1 MLHVARSRASRRLR
15 MLIPFSI
22 CPGET
27 DRTTCCCC
35 ELGGRARPMHR
46 SSGSS
51 QSLGNDMNEQPLSPT
66 TRALLALVSH
76 RSPGTPRG
84 MQARGDEPQEDIS
97 NAVARPVATGAESH
111 GCAEGTEI
119 VDPVVHYLNLVNH
132 SRPSPSRVSGYG
144 KEVQTAE
151 TQTGPVHCEGDSP
164 IVQHSTR
171 TTSVGT
177 QGSSSCHAISQV
189 TGHVTG
195 TDTRSPGMFQDLMS
209 CCDPNTPEVVYL
221 NACPPSVAVAASSPQ
236 TAPKETGSTANSS
249 TSTVTEQASSTT
261 GSELVPLSSDGSKAQ
276 QDSFGGSED
285 LRTHTAGS
293 QNVTTTYSIMISQQ
307 MSASSDG
314 ATRAMLDSFRTIQ
327 TIEQADSDS
336 EPTELDRSQSSSYIQ
351 RSSSS
356 SSLFA
361 QINSPRTSQGL
372 QPGSDI
378 CLKYPCETV
387 GCTRAYLHKKDLIR
401 HMRMIHNTAPQRMEA
416 TMVNV
421 PPRPN
426 VCGLSGC
433 MKSYIHYKDL
443 VRHQKQVHFVT
454 LANLANVQK
463 RYPCDYPRCSK
474 SYIHKKDLIRHKRL
488 FHNDTSMHPTV
499 PEAIIVDLDDIAASE
514 SSPTDIDEFDLQIM
528 ENSNDE
534 PAQDQD
540 EHIDSPPVG
549 ELEGSSVQETF
560 SSATPNHHHC
570 CQHHSYSHH
579 HTDSPHPT
587 GLASHSSGPHSHAP
601 CQSVSWSDDTR
612 SVGTSPMG
620 VQPQVQA
627 CEGDTPIT
635 SESISVPPLNS
646 HQVGTSPNLAS
657 VIESTINNSSSPL
670 VARNH
675 QPTTALSPWSALL
688 CSMDMPS
695 PTSTTCT
702 TAVKTSCS
710 SSSEGSTLE
719 LAVTTATRTQ
729 ESPSVR
735 MTNTQHQ
742 TASQM
747 GLEQCSAAVQVGG
760 GARHSQKSGMLARHL
775 TRQHT
780 NVPLGVQTS
789 PSEYGSQ
796 SYKQQ
801 THVSSSAQTSQTEII
816 HYKQHG
822 HASSWIPAQQ
832 TEAGTQ
838 AREACSGMQ
847 VGRSM
852 GIPPNIACRRRAS
865 SSPSVMPHADS
876 SLSHYHDSQ
885 PPTPKRRALCDAS
898 VQTDYPHPSLSP
910 YVDLVPAQPYHLSSG
925 RRADEVPI
933 AGGHSSCYDP
943 SVFGSRQDHGPF
955 SPPSPR
961 LSRCRPSYPSH
972 HQSMGDPYSP
982 RYDWSPEFYESD
994 EESCPP
1000 TPSPSFHTCACG
1012 RSVRPHPTHMY
1023 NHAPVRPHHTSA
1035 FSPVS
1040 HSPRHSYEH
1049 HGQPTGH
1056 SQHPPPPPEHYH
1068 RQLSPRMSHSRQSFD
1083 LVPDMQAHAPL
1094 EPRWPSGKQRRAR
1107 DTLYSSSSTSHRV
1120 VSYAGGSM
1128 EEQQSRAMRRRST
1141 SPTWQASPEPAT
1153 SMMPSS
1159 SLSSHYQGNPP
1170 YVDRRELHRHPV
1182 TASRATTPA
1191 HVPATTSSRSA
1202 SSAGS
1207 QQTPSRPSSRQQSNH
1222 SKENE
1227 RSISPLTL
1235 RLLALTRQTMHND
1248 FSQRHHHP
1256 T

>member
-1 MLHVARSRASRRLR
+1 
-15 MLIPFSI
+15 MLIPFFI
-22 CPGET
+22 RAGET
-27 DRTTCCCC
+27 DRTTCCCS
-35 ELGGRARPMHR
+35 ELGGRIRPMYR

-66 TRALLALVSH
+66 TSALLALVSQ

-84 MQARGDEPQEDIS
+84 MHARGDEPQDIS

-111 GCAEGTEI
+111 GRAESAEI

-132 SRPSPSRVSGYG
+132 TRPSPSRVSGYG

-151 TQTGPVHCEGDSP
+151 TQTGPVHPEGGSP
-164 IVQHSTR
+164 IVQHSSR
-171 TTSVGT
+171 TTSVET
-177 QGSSSCHAISQV
+177 QGSSCHV
-189 TGHVTG
+189 TSHVTSHVTG

-209 CCDPNTPEVVYL
+209 CGDPNTPEVVYL

-236 TAPKETGSTANSS
+236 TAPKETGPTANSS

-261 GSELVPLSSDGSKAQ
+261 GGELVPLPSDGGKAQ
-276 QDSFGGSED
+276 QDSFGSSED
-285 LRTHTAGS
+285 LRTHTAGA

-327 TIEQADSDS
+327 TIEQADSDP

-351 RSSSS
+351 RSTSSS
-356 SSLFA
+356 SIFA

-372 QPGSDI
+372 QSGSDI
-378 CLKYPCETV
+378 CLKYPCEIV

-416 TMVNV
+416 TLVNV

-426 VCGLSGC
+426 VCGLNGC

-488 FHNDTSMHPTV
+488 FHNDTSMQPTV
-499 PEAIIVDLDDIAASE
+499 PEAIIVDLDDMAASE

-540 EHIDSPPVG
+540 EHIDSPVG
-549 ELEGSSVQETF
+549 GLEGSSVQETF

-570 CQHHSYSHH
+570 CQHHLYSH

-587 GLASHSSGPHSHAP
+587 GQASRSSCPHSHAP

-627 CEGDTPIT
+627 CEGDTPT
-635 SESISVPPLNS
+635 SESMTVPASSSN
-646 HQVGTSPNLAS
+646 QAGTSPNLAS

-670 VARNH
+670 VPRNH
-675 QPTTALSPWSALL
+675 QSTAALSPWSALL

-719 LAVTTATRTQ
+719 LAVTTATQTQ
-729 ESPSVR
+729 ESSSVQ

-760 GARHSQKSGMLARHL
+760 GARHSQKSGMLHRHP

-789 PSEYGSQ
+789 PNEYGSH

-816 HYKQHG
+816 HAHYKQQG

-838 AREACSGMQ
+838 AREPCSGMQ

-852 GIPPNIACRRRAS
+852 GIPPNPACRRRAS
-865 SSPSVMPHADS
+865 SSPSVMPPADS
-876 SLSHYHDSQ
+876 SLGHYHDGQ
-885 PPTPKRRALCDAS
+885 PPAPKRRALCDAS
-898 VQTDYPHPSLSP
+898 VQTEYPRPSLSP
-910 YVDLVPAQPYHLSSG
+910 YVDLMSYHMSSG
-925 RRADEVPI
+925 RRADEVAI
-933 AGGHSSCYDP
+933 TGGHSSRYDP
-943 SVFGSRQDHGPF
+943 SLFGSRQEHGPF

-972 HQSMGDPYSP
+972 HQPIGDPYSP

-1000 TPSPSFHTCACG
+1000 TPSPSYHTCVCG
-1012 RSVRPHPTHMY
+1012 RSVRPPPTHMY
-1023 NHAPVRPHHTSA
+1023 THSPVHSHHASA

-1056 SQHPPPPPEHYH
+1056 SHPPPPTEHYH

-1083 LVPDMQAHAPL
+1083 VVPDMQAHGPL

-1107 DTLYSSSSTSHRV
+1107 DTLYSTSSTSHRV
-1120 VSYAGGSM
+1120 VSYPGGSL

-1141 SPTWQASPEPAT
+1141 SPTWRTSPEPAT
-1153 SMMPSS
+1153 SMMASS
-1159 SLSSHYQGNPP
+1159 SLSSHCQGTPP
-1170 YVDRRELHRHPV
+1170 YVDRQELHRHPV
-1182 TASRATTPA
+1182 TASHATTLA
-1191 HVPATTSSRSA
+1191 HVPAATSSRSV

-1207 QQTPSRPSSRQQSNH
+1207 QHALSRASSRQQSNH
-1222 SKENE
+1222 PKENE

-1248 FSQRHHHP
+1248 FSQRRHHP